1 MSFGL
6 SGMGGELP
14 AMRLGKQEERFTHL
28 NHQAGQIQ
36 ADTFTQQLREGI
48 IQINIFANRDQHRD
62 VVEGKIAQ
70 ATLAARDGV
79 TQPIIEKDATQQI
92 FDKVACP
99 LCENRSLMSCNGGFK
114 EEKHHRCVRK

>member
-14 AMRLGKQEERFTHL
+14 ATRLGKQEERFTHL

-48 IQINIFANRDQHRD
+48 IQIKVIANRDQHRD
-62 VVEGKIAQ
+62 GAEGKILQ
-70 ATLAARDGV
+70 TTLAAGDGV
-79 TQPIIEKDATQQI
+79 TQPIIEKGATQQI

-99 LCENRSLMSCNGGFK
+99 LCENGSLM
-114 EEKHHRCVRK
+114 